1 MRERSPG
8 TVVFVL
14 TVSCSG
20 REIDPYSDTGTDEP
34 KFYSFMGSDEDG
46 EIREIPDDEV
56 HYYECPV
63 KN

>member
-1 MRERSPG
+1 M
-8 TVVFVL
+8 
-14 TVSCSG
+14 TVSGTG